1 VYWWADVDDAEL
13 VALAQ
18 AGDVGAYEDL
28 VRRHAAAALRL
39 AHAVCGS
46 AAEAEDAV
54 QEAFVKAFHSLH
66 RFRAEAP
73 LRPWLMRIVANEAKN
88 RRRSSGRRTRLAVV
102 AAGRRDDIAALPE
115 DAAVA
120 SDESRAVLAAVADL
134 PRHDREVISYRYFA
148 GLSERETAEALGCP
162 PGTVKSRLARALER
176 LRTSGALDA
185 LEVVDG

>member
-28 VRRHAAAALRL
+28 VRRHAAAAVRL

-66 RFRAEAP
+66 RFRADAP

-88 RRRSSGRRTRLAVV
+88 RRRSSGRRARLAVV
-102 AAGRRDDIAALPE
+102 AAGRRSETVTLPE
-115 DAAVA
+115 DAAITNA
-120 SDESRAVLAAVADL
+120 ESRAVIAAVAGL
-134 PRHDREVISYRYFA
+134 PERDREVISYRFFA
-148 GLSERETAEALGCP
+148 GLSERETAEAIGCP
-162 PGTVKSRLARALER
+162 PGTVKSRLARALDR
-176 LRTSGALDA
+176 LRQSAALGA
-185 LEVVDG
+185 LEVADG

>member
-1 VYWWADVDDAEL
+1 VDDAEL

-28 VRRHAAAALRL
+28 VRRHAASAVRL

-46 AAEAEDAV
+46 AAEADDAV

-88 RRRSSGRRTRLAVV
+88 RRRSSGRRTRLALV
-102 AAGRRDDIAALPE
+102 AASRRADAATLPE
-115 DAAVA
+115 DAAVTNA
-120 SDESRAVLAAVADL
+120 ESRAVVAAVAAL
-134 PRHDREVISYRYFA
+134 PERDREVISYRFFA
-148 GLSERETAEALGCP
+148 GLSERETAEAMGCP
-162 PGTVKSRLARALER
+162 LGTVKSRLARALDR
-176 LRTSGALDA
+176 LRRSAAIGA
-185 LEVVDG
+185 LEVADG